1 MASQRRKFTEDEKL
15 NVLRQAGQQGISN
28 ILRHYNIS
36 YSVFARWKQQFLDKG
51 INPLGVKT
59 EYVQLAEENVRLKKI
74 IADMALSL
82 ELKDEELRRVSSLA
96 ERKN

>member
-59 EYVQLAEENVRLKKI
+59 EYVQLAEENARLKKI